1 MAVILA
7 MPPWLTSLITPL
19 PAGYAH
25 PQTMQLPPDEDSRLT
40 INIVPMIDV
49 VFAVLAF
56 FILST
61 LYLTRAEG
69 LPVSLPRA
77 TTAESQSASLTL
89 TITAQGNL
97 FLGQQPVTL
106 AALYDEVQA
115 LIEPGQTAMVT
126 VRADEETP
134 HGQVVAA
141 MDRIRN
147 IDGVRLGIAT
157 KQP

>member
-1 MAVILA
+1 
-7 MPPWLTSLITPL
+7 
-19 PAGYAH
+19 
-25 PQTMQLPPDEDSRLT
+25 MQLPPDEESRLT

-69 LPVSLPRA
+69 FPVNLPTA
-77 TTAESQSASLTL
+77 TTAVSQDEAALTL
-89 TITAQGNL
+89 TITADGGL
-97 FLGQQPVTL
+97 FLGDQPVTL
-106 AALYDEVQA
+106 EALSADIQA
-115 LIEPGQTAMVT
+115 VLIPGQPAMVT
-126 VRADEETP
+126 VRADAATP

-147 IDGVRLGIAT
+147 LDGVRLGIAT
-157 KQP
+157 QQP

>member
-1 MAVILA
+1 
-7 MPPWLTSLITPL
+7 
-19 PAGYAH
+19 
-25 PQTMQLPPDEDSRLT
+25 MQLPPDEDSRLT

-69 LPVSLPRA
+69 LPVNLPRA
-77 TTAESQSASLTL
+77 TTAESQEAALTL

-106 AALYDEVQA
+106 ESLYDEVQA
-115 LIEPGQTAMVT
+115 QIEPGQTVMVT
-126 VRADEETP
+126 VRADEATP
-134 HGQVVAA
+134 HGQVVVA

-147 IDGVRLGIAT
+147 LDGVRLGIAT
-157 KQP
+157 QRP

>member
-1 MAVILA
+1 
-7 MPPWLTSLITPL
+7 
-19 PAGYAH
+19 
-25 PQTMQLPPDEDSRLT
+25 MQLPPDEESRLT

-69 LPVSLPRA
+69 LPVALPRA
-77 TTAESQSASLTL
+77 TTAESQEATLTL
-89 TITAQGNL
+89 TITAEGNL

-106 AALYDEVQA
+106 EALSDEVQA

-126 VRADEETP
+126 VRADMATP

-141 MDRIRN
+141 MDRIRDL
-147 IDGVRLGIAT
+147 DGVRLGIAT
-157 KQP
+157 QRP

>member
-1 MAVILA
+1 
-7 MPPWLTSLITPL
+7 
-19 PAGYAH
+19 
-25 PQTMQLPPDEDSRLT
+25 MQLPPDEESRLT

-69 LPVSLPRA
+69 LPVTLPKA
-77 TTAESQSASLTL
+77 TTAVSQDEATLTL
-89 TITAQGNL
+89 TITADGEL
-97 FLGQQPVTL
+97 YLGTQPVTL
-106 AALYDEVQA
+106 EALPVDVQA
-115 LIEPGQTAMVT
+115 LIAPGQPALVT
-126 VRADEETP
+126 VRADTATP

-147 IDGVRLGIAT
+147 LEGVRLGIAT
-157 KQP
+157 QQP